1 MKSEILKLKSNRIKK
16 LTGLFLFFIIFGSLI
31 FPLSTDAAPL
41 VPCGRSD
48 QGGQMCTLCHLI
60 IGIKGIIDYGLKI
73 MVILGITMLVIAG
86 IVYIVSAGDEG
97 MMTTAK
103 GLLKNAV
110 IGFAIILGAWLIVN
124 TVLWIIGTKEKEHP
138 EGGTLGIQIDSWN
151 NFSCSTQS
159 SAGTGSEPGQ
169 SDTSTPPK
177 NETKGCGV
185 TGKGKCFSGV
195 VGSVS
200 CPSGYSPTLGNPLNS
215 CPSGQVCCEENGLP
229 KDSEGRCGIN
239 NAGECKDGIVSCPSG
254 WTATMGNIQKCF
266 TFLSIS
272 KQLD

>member
-1 MKSEILKLKSNRIKK
+1 
-16 LTGLFLFFIIFGSLI
+16 
-31 FPLSTDAAPL
+31 
-41 VPCGRSD
+41 
-48 QGGQMCTLCHLI
+48 
-60 IGIKGIIDYGLKI
+60 
-73 MVILGITMLVIAG
+73 MLVIAG

-254 WTATMGNIQKCF
+254 WTATMGNIQNPCKSGSKCCVKDGQSEENCRRAF
-266 TFLSIS
+266 SAAQGVCFYGMSSCPDGFS
-272 KQLD
+272 KILFGTCSASQSVCCKKNN